1 MIYELTEDY
10 SEFSDI
16 KPLKLGEGRKYFVLK
31 NSVPYISAEVEI
43 TSNPFDTA
51 CIFGKYLCIGVYE
64 KIAFVDLET
73 LRVRIDE
80 IGSWY
85 FGYFDIY
92 NDTLFV
98 SSDNGITAYDKD
110 LNILWKNAELAC
122 DGVIINGIS
131 DDGKYLKISCEIDPP
146 NGWVCKKVDT
156 ITGIEL

>member
-10 SEFSDI
+10 SKFSDI

-31 NSVPYISAEVEI
+31 NSVSYISVEVES
-43 TSNPFDTA
+43 TSNPFDKA
-51 CIFGKYLCIGVYE
+51 CIFGKYLCIGIYE

-98 SSDNGITAYDKD
+98 SSDSDITAYDKD

-122 DGVIINGIS
+122 DGVIVHGIS
-131 DDGKYLKISCEIDPP
+131 DDGKYLNVSCELDPP
-146 NGWVCKKVDT
+146 GGWVDKQVD
-156 ITGIEL
+156 ITNGIAL